1 MLEVII
7 YMFSLAFQL
16 SAGILLLIGNT
27 STKKESVVQK
37 YYEAHRPIFVEESGE
52 LNNYEELISVAKVA
66 WVNKFAFIYLIVGY
80 LINIFGEPPIKKG
93 VAFVIIAILCTIFT
107 VIAYTVAKMKSKIYG
122 LVNVYEYIP
131 CEGTMITFCDD
142 SEYNRES

>member
-1 MLEVII
+1 MLEAII
-7 YMFSLAFQL
+7 YVVSLSFQL

-37 YYEAHRPIFVEESGE
+37 YYEAHRPIFAEESGV

-66 WVNKFAFIYLIVGY
+66 WINKFAFIYLIVGY
-80 LINIFGEPPIKKG
+80 LINIFGESPIEKG
-93 VAFVIIAILCTIFT
+93 MAFVIIAILCTIFT
-107 VIAYTVAKMKSKIYG
+107 VIAYTVAKIKSKKYSS
-122 LVNVYEYIP
+122 VNIFEHIP
-131 CEGTMITFCDD
+131 CEGTMINFGRD